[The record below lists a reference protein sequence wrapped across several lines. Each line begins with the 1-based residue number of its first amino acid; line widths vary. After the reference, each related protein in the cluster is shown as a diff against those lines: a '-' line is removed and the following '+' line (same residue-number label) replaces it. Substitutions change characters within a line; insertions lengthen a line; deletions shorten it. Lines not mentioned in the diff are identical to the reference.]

1 MPVLLGVLVHLLNIE
16 FVFKERY
23 DPAHTVLV
31 SLCIGF
37 SRAFQMIPYSILIS
51 TIVNNRSHVSEVKQ
65 TPSLQACQKH
75 FILLHAYTSGSFD
88 FVISIYFICY
98 MIL

>member
-23 DPAHTVLV
+23 DPAHTVLD

-51 TIVNNRSHVSEVKQ
+51 DHMTK
-65 TPSLQACQKH
+65 L
-75 FILLHAYTSGSFD
+75 
-88 FVISIYFICY
+88 
-98 MIL
+98 